1 MMIPAS
7 NASDSDLDS
16 GNQDFADGYESVD
29 SEASFS
35 EDQKTDSMEVE
46 DLSSNSS
53 CSSSSSGADVDMH
66 RRKYQG
72 YNV

>member
-16 GNQDFADGYESVD
+16 GDQDFADGYESVD

-53 CSSSSSGADVDMH
+53 CSSSSSSGADVDMH
-66 RRKYQG
+66 RRK
-72 YNV
+72 

>member
-53 CSSSSSGADVDMH
+53 CSSSSGADVDMH

>member
-1 MMIPAS
+1 MTLP
-7 NASDSDLDS
+7 

-35 EDQKTDSMEVE
+35 EDQKIDSMEVE

-53 CSSSSSGADVDMH
+53 CSSRSISGADVDIH
-66 RRKYQG
+66 RTK
-72 YNV
+72 